1 MSPSILQAT
10 TSDTNEIVRFLD
22 HASLVH
28 RHLDWIPLLDWIDSI
43 PFLKYY
49 SNDTL
54 QAIFA
59 CPPDP
64 PGVAWIKCFACNQVK
79 ESSMIFQ
86 LFLAQVKK
94 MLQPQIDH
102 IYALGLNDWFINIL
116 QNNNFEKFQDVIVLK
131 YNGKPLEKSLSH
143 QVLIRP
149 MELVDIEQVAQID
162 QRSFEPI
169 WAISQNGLK
178 SAFFQAEHTSVAEI
192 DGKIIGY
199 ELSTAS
205 HFSAH
210 LARVAVL
217 PECRQE
223 DIGYQLVRE
232 MILYFLKRGINEIT
246 VNTQDSNQASLNLY
260 NKIGFL
266 PTGDRFPIFRI
277 PVSAITGQ

>member
-1 MSPSILQAT
+1 MSPSIQQAT

-22 HASLVH
+22 HAPLVH

-54 QAIFA
+54 QAIFV

-64 PGVAWIKCFACNQVK
+64 PGVAWIKCFACNQGK
-79 ESSMIFQ
+79 ESSLIFR
-86 LFLAQVKK
+86 LLITHVIKV
-94 MLQPQIDH
+94 LQPQINH

-116 QNNNFEKFQDVIVLK
+116 QNNDFEKFQDVIVLK

-149 MELVDIEQVAQID
+149 MELVDTEHVTQID

-169 WAISQNGLK
+169 WAISQIGLK

-199 ELSTAS
+199 QLSTAS

-217 PECRQE
+217 PEWRQE

-232 MILYFLKRGINEIT
+232 MIEYFLKRGINEIT
-246 VNTQDSNQASLNLY
+246 VNTQDSNRASLSLY
-260 NKIGFL
+260 NKIGFI
-266 PTGDRFPIFRI
+266 PTGDRFPIFRTSLA
-277 PVSAITGQ
+277 PITGQ